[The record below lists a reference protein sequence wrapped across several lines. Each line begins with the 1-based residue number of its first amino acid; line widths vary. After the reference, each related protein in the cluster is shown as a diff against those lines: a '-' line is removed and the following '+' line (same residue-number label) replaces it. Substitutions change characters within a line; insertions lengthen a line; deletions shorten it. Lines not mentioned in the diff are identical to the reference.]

1 MHWKAPNNRIF
12 AFARYQGPRPLPAV
26 LQASRGRTQ
35 VPVERPTDGAVSSTA
50 DVELLASR
58 AIERTI
64 NVHHY
69 SSRGETLQVLAHCL
83 TRRSVYRVETHL
95 HLPVRCVRLRKS
107 RGRDDHR
114 WAPPAQ
120 NRTGALTHTALTS
133 DVWRRSVAG
142 DRDAAPVGKESS
154 DQEAVYAAAT
164 PPGHVDYDEPKRSA
178 TIAAADA

>member
-1 MHWKAPNNRIF
+1 MAREPAIAVSGLTFYTGDEISRWRNNLFVGGMR
-12 AFARYQGPRPLPAV
+12 QGDQFSIRPTIRPSKDWDAV
-26 LQASRGRTQ
+26 LGYSCTIGIF
-35 VPVERPTDGAVSSTA
+35 PT
-50 DVELLASR
+50 
-58 AIERTI
+58 
-64 NVHHY
+64 
-69 SSRGETLQVLAHCL
+69 SSRSNS
-83 TRRSVYRVETHL
+83 RR
-95 HLPVRCVRLRKS
+95 S

>member
-1 MHWKAPNNRIF
+1 MNGVPNDPPSLR
-12 AFARYQGPRPLPAV
+12 PRGVDA
-26 LQASRGRTQ
+26 
-35 VPVERPTDGAVSSTA
+35 GAIHQL
-50 DVELLASR
+50 E
-58 AIERTI
+58 
-64 NVHHY
+64 
-69 SSRGETLQVLAHCL
+69 
-83 TRRSVYRVETHL
+83 
-95 HLPVRCVRLRKS
+95 S